1 MSLKTII
8 NLKNT
13 LYLPFLFCL
22 LFSQS
27 DQNPVEFHTSS
38 MAVARAGEVINIKIN
53 AKMDKQWH
61 IYSIYKSSEG
71 PLPTEISVSGKAV
84 GQIAPIQ
91 EPEPVYLYD
100 PGFETDTYYHEGD
113 TEFILP
119 LRLKRNLSP
128 GSYEIYLDIFYMV
141 CNERLCYPPMT
152 KTDTLFIDIES
163 GEPRDE
169 FKTFSSIKAIN
180 DNNINNNENS
190 LLGILLL
197 AIGGAILSWVMP
209 CVYPMI
215 PIIISFFGKM
225 SEEKHV
231 GKNTIA
237 FIYGLGISGTFV
249 LIGLLVG
256 FLSWGLEDVGAQAK
270 NANIGNFIATNPWI
284 NLFLG
289 FLFIF
294 FALWMFGII
303 NVNVAGSLVNKTDKA
318 GQSAK
323 SAYLGAF
330 VLGVTFAITS
340 FSCTVPVV
348 GTLLVVAAA
357 GTTGGILTSLYGM
370 IVYGIIF
377 AAPFVALSLFPRAL
391 EKLPNS
397 GSWMETMKIV
407 FGFIEIAAA
416 IKFLW
421 VPDLEWELGL
431 LPRNIV
437 LILFLLIG
445 FILITYLLGFFKIGL
460 VENVQ
465 LLKVGK
471 GRIVTII
478 LCLFTLYPIA
488 KSLASA
494 PTYHYSEMP
503 RLIDELL
510 EALLPPPPTDD
521 EIAIKE
527 GWYVD
532 DYDGALKRAKKEGK
546 PLFIDFTG
554 VYCAN
559 CRVMERRVFPTE
571 SVKKQFDKMILTRL
585 YVDKKDSLSQI
596 YAKLQFEKYKQA
608 TQPYY
613 VLLDPKNETTL
624 VDTGGYV
631 PNGFSNFLEKGMNK
645 FHSLNK

>member
-119 LRLKRNLSP
+119 LRLKRNLPP

-152 KTDTLFIDIES
+152 KTDTLFIAIES

-421 VPDLEWELGL
+421 VPDLEWGLGL

-445 FILITYLLGFFKIGL
+445 FILIAYLLGFFKIGL
-460 VENVQ
+460 VENIQ

-532 DYDGALKRAKKEGK
+532 DYDGALQRAKKEGK

-585 YVDKKDSLSQI
+585 YVDKKDSLSQV

-613 VLLDPKNETTL
+613 VLLDPNDETTL

>member
-84 GQIAPIQ
+84 GQIAQIQ

-119 LRLKRNLSP
+119 LRLKRNLPP

-152 KTDTLFIDIES
+152 KTDTLFIAIES

-421 VPDLEWELGL
+421 VPDLEWGLGL

-460 VENVQ
+460 VENIQ
-465 LLKVGK
+465 LFKVGK

-613 VLLDPKNETTL
+613 VLLDPKDETTL

-645 FHSLNK
+645 FHSSNK